1 MVRFLL
7 TLFLIIGIN
16 YLMGSF
22 RRRIFSR
29 PAGGPARTEQAAD
42 SGDELVQDPNCLTY
56 LSKKNALTARTAG
69 ATHHFCSPECADAF
83 EKKRA

>member
-29 PAGGPARTEQAAD
+29 PAGGPARTERRAD
-42 SGDELVQDPNCLTY
+42 PGDELVLDPHCLTY
-56 LSKKNALTARTAG
+56 LAKKNALTVRAAG
-69 ATHHFCSPECADAF
+69 ATRHFCSPECARAF
-83 EKKRA
+83 EKG